1 MAEPKKE
8 TVRIALPQRPA
19 IATAA
24 PPGAKRD
31 TARIVLPSRT
41 PAIPPR
47 RPPPAVTPSPVTTD
61 GAANETPLVA
71 LRRPPVLPPQTP
83 ASSPILQP
91 LPKPP
96 GNGAAPDLAEA
107 EATSDATAAA
117 TAAAPATFEN
127 HIGIPVERG
136 PKKETARISILP
148 RPPVAPRPAVNMTK
162 TQPLIMHPSGIAP
175 GAPVIVATS
184 KASDAFDSIPRPFC
198 WGLLGISALILL
210 IQIWNYFST

>member
-47 RPPPAVTPSPVTTD
+47 RPPPAVTPSPVITTD
-61 GAANETPLVA
+61 RAASETPLVA
-71 LRRPPVLPPQTP
+71 LRRPPVFPPQAP
-83 ASSPILQP
+83 ASSSILQP
-91 LPKPP
+91 FPKPP
-96 GNGAAPDLAEA
+96 GNGAAPNLAEA
-107 EATSDATAAA
+107 EATPDAP
-117 TAAAPATFEN
+117 AAAPSTFEN
-127 HIGIPVERG
+127 HIGVPVERG

-175 GAPVIVATS
+175 AAPVIVATS

-198 WGLLGISALILL
+198 WGLLGISALIFL